1 MGTKIQELDTTA
13 LKASAEICA
22 CSQVRKAARVITQL
36 YDRCLQPT
44 GLRMTQHT
52 VLVMIAISEQ
62 ETVMH
67 LAEKLAMDRSALAR
81 ALKPLE
87 NQGLVTVDAGSD
99 RRTRVVR
106 LTEQGKQALIDA
118 HPYWLQAQKQII
130 AQFGEQQ
137 THTLLAELKKVESLE
152 HTI

>member
-1 MGTKIQELDTTA
+1 MKEETNELDTTA
-13 LKASAEICA
+13 LKTLAEACA
-22 CSQVRKAARVITQL
+22 CSQVRKAARVITQF
-36 YDRCLQPT
+36 YDRCLHPT

-52 VLVMIAISEQ
+52 VLVVIALSEQ

-87 NQGLVTVDAGSD
+87 IQGLVTIDAGSD

-106 LTEQGKQALIDA
+106 LTEQGRQVLIEA
-118 HPYWLQAQKQII
+118 HPYWLQAQKQVI
-130 AQFGEQQ
+130 ALFGEQQ
-137 THTLLAELKKVESLE
+137 MHTLLADLRKVEALE
-152 HTI
+152 LAL

>member
-1 MGTKIQELDTTA
+1 MEKERYELDTTA
-13 LKASAEICA
+13 LKAFAEACA
-22 CSQVRKAARVITQL
+22 CSQVRKAARVITQF

-52 VLVMIAISEQ
+52 VLVVIALSEQ
-62 ETVMH
+62 ETVMR

-87 NQGLVTVDAGSD
+87 SQGLVTVEAGSD

-106 LTEQGKQALIDA
+106 LTEQGRQALREA
-118 HPYWLQAQKQII
+118 HPYWLQAQKQVM
-130 AQFGEQQ
+130 AHFGEQQ
-137 THTLLAELKKVESLE
+137 TQALLAELKKVEALE
-152 HTI
+152 LLL